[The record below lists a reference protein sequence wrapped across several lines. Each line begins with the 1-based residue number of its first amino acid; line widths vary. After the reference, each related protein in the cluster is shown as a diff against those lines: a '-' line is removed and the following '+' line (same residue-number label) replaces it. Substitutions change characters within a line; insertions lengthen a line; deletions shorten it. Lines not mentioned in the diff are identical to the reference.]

1 MIYENSSDQ
10 MISSDTFDFIV
21 IKDPH
26 FMFGFKN
33 RIRKSKWEIDIDDKI
48 DQIINYCLENN
59 INKIIFTGDIFEKSR
74 KKDWSLS
81 QGLQNKKR
89 LRKFNDAG
97 IEVFSILGNHDYFDG
112 HETIKETFF
121 EDCVESGLI
130 TYIGAGNKKVFDI
143 ALGKNI
149 IFYGIDYSEDKS
161 KIINQLKSIE
171 MDFIPDKKTFK
182 VVTLHS
188 NITSDIE
195 RLTDFTYGELSQYNV
210 DLFNCG
216 HYHIQSQLGSI
227 FETSGTIFC
236 NPWNLTRVARDYAA
250 KMDEHIPEFCV
261 FSISEAPEDSSDDF
275 QVLSKTIP
283 LKVKPF
289 SEAFNIDVINL
300 LQEIGKTEF
309 KFFEEV
315 TLDEDLV
322 EVDDLSTLE
331 KFMHQ
336 HNISNEALQIA
347 KEYLE

>member
-1 MIYENSSDQ
+1 MVYKDSPNNSNVMNS
-10 MISSDTFDFIV
+10 FDFIV

-48 DQIINYCLENN
+48 NQVINYCLTDN
-59 INKIIFTGDIFEKSR
+59 IKKIIFTGDVFEKSR
-74 KKDWSLS
+74 KRDWSLN
-81 QGLQNKKR
+81 QGIQNKKR
-89 LRKFNDAG
+89 LRMFKDAG
-97 IEVFSILGNHDYFDG
+97 IEIFSILGNHDYFDG

-130 TYIGAGNKKVFDI
+130 TYIGAGNKKVFNTSDSTS
-143 ALGKNI
+143 I

-161 KIINQLKSIE
+161 KIIEQLKSIE
-171 MDFIPDKKTFK
+171 ADFIPGKEVYKI
-182 VVTLHS
+182 VTLHS

-195 RLTDFTYGELSQYNV
+195 KLTDFTYGELAQYNI

-216 HYHIQSQLGSI
+216 HYHIQSSLGSI
-227 FETSGTIFC
+227 FKTQDTIFC
-236 NPWNLTRVARDYAA
+236 NPWNFTRVARDYDT
-250 KMDEHIPEFCV
+250 KMDIHIPEFCV
-261 FSISEAPEDSSDDF
+261 FKIQSPIRSSVDF
-275 QVLSKTIP
+275 ITSYETIQ
-283 LKVKPF
+283 LNVKPF

-322 EVDDLSTLE
+322 EIDDQSLLE
-331 KFMHQ
+331 KFMQ
-336 HNISNEALQIA
+336 DNSISIEALKIA